1 MHKKVS
7 IASTIGIAYMMLNL
21 GWYFGCKATTRFYK
35 NCVRW
40 ASNSDGVEQAFA
52 IIVLRN
58 NLKLHCVPPRVD
70 KD

>member
-7 IASTIGIAYMMLNL
+7 IASTIGIAYVMLNL
-21 GWYFGCKATTRFYK
+21 GWYFGSKATTRFYK

-58 NLKLHCVPPRVD
+58 NLKLRYVPPRVD
-70 KD
+70 ED